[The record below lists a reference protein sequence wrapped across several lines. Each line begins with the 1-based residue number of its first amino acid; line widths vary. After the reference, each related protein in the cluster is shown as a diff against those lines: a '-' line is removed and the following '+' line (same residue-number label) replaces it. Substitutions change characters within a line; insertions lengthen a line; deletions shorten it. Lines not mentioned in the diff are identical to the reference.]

1 LGAIDSLV
9 KPDLIA
15 FAILDITKK
24 PTLDTFRLRH
34 GRDVTFIDIQA
45 NQTQETETYKVLVIN
60 AEGTAIY
67 ALAGRPSPE
76 NLDIME
82 WTKDGAVKLS
92 LKDQRQG
99 VYMDARRI
107 FGFSSLCPYFYTLL
121 GTSPSDSKSCIVLGG
136 RRTDQD
142 TLNPPKLTCMLPQRG
157 SPSLWLNQGEVSSSI
172 IELPPISADVAPL
185 LAVATQERVLLV
197 TSDKLVLIT
206 QVSAYLTCD
215 TLISMG
221 SLCVSFFASNNAE
234 SRNRSSMQFLCCL
247 NDQFKNSKVASMQA
261 QKQRFYKSLVC
272 LASPRSLFLPTFSS
286 NIL

>member
-1 LGAIDSLV
+1 MGAIDSLV

-92 LKDQRQG
+92 LKDQCQG
-99 VYMDARRI
+99 V
-107 FGFSSLCPYFYTLL
+107 
-121 GTSPSDSKSCIVLGG
+121 
-136 RRTDQD
+136 
-142 TLNPPKLTCMLPQRG
+142 
-157 SPSLWLNQGEVSSSI
+157 
-172 IELPPISADVAPL
+172 
-185 LAVATQERVLLV
+185 
-197 TSDKLVLIT
+197 
-206 QVSAYLTCD
+206 
-215 TLISMG
+215 
-221 SLCVSFFASNNAE
+221 
-234 SRNRSSMQFLCCL
+234 
-247 NDQFKNSKVASMQA
+247 
-261 QKQRFYKSLVC
+261 
-272 LASPRSLFLPTFSS
+272 
-286 NIL
+286 

>member
-1 LGAIDSLV
+1 MSLLLYSSRDLSVGFEIMYSPRWKKNQSRYVESAQTDSYAFSKRKSITLV
-9 KPDLIA
+9 
-15 FAILDITKK
+15 
-24 PTLDTFRLRH
+24 
-34 GRDVTFIDIQA
+34 
-45 NQTQETETYKVLVIN
+45 E
-60 AEGTAIY
+60 
-67 ALAGRPSPE
+67 S
-76 NLDIME
+76 
-82 WTKDGAVKLS
+82 
-92 LKDQRQG
+92 
-99 VYMDARRI
+99 
-107 FGFSSLCPYFYTLL
+107 
-121 GTSPSDSKSCIVLGG
+121 
-136 RRTDQD
+136 
-142 TLNPPKLTCMLPQRG
+142 
-157 SPSLWLNQGEVSSSI
+157 GEVSSSI

>member
-1 LGAIDSLV
+1 MVQTGNLYGCSKDIRILVFMSLLLYSSR
-9 KPDLIA
+9 DLSVGFEIMYSPRWKKNRSRYVESA
-15 FAILDITKK
+15 QTDLYASSKRKSIT
-24 PTLDTFRLRH
+24 
-34 GRDVTFIDIQA
+34 
-45 NQTQETETYKVLVIN
+45 LV
-60 AEGTAIY
+60 E
-67 ALAGRPSPE
+67 S
-76 NLDIME
+76 
-82 WTKDGAVKLS
+82 
-92 LKDQRQG
+92 
-99 VYMDARRI
+99 
-107 FGFSSLCPYFYTLL
+107 
-121 GTSPSDSKSCIVLGG
+121 
-136 RRTDQD
+136 
-142 TLNPPKLTCMLPQRG
+142 
-157 SPSLWLNQGEVSSSI
+157 GEVSSSI